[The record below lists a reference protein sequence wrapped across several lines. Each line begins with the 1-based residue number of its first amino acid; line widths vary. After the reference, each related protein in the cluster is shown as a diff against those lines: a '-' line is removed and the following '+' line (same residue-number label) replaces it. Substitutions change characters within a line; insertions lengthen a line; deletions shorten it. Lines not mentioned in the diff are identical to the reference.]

1 MNVCFYD
8 ILVFKGFFSDL
19 EQEFEGLS
27 SKLLKPASMGHLC

>member
-19 EQEFEGLS
+19 EQELGSLS
-27 SKLLKPASMGHLC
+27 SKLLKLAYMGHLC

>member
-19 EQEFEGLS
+19 EQKLEGLKS
-27 SKLLKPASMGHLC
+27 NLLKSAFVGNLC

>member
-19 EQEFEGLS
+19 EQEFGGLS
-27 SKLLKPASMGHLC
+27 SKLLKPAFVSYLC